1 MKFISYSH
9 NGEHKFGILDNDLI
23 TDLTGKISGAN
34 SLKDLIL
41 KKGISEAKK
50 YARQCLKLKKTYGG
64 AYFEL
69 GVAELNLCNKSS
81 SLKALKKAAKYDRR
95 YRSEVKRIIKKM
107 DAIMNHCENN

>member
-23 TDLTGKISGAN
+23 TDLTGKISGTT

-50 YARQCLKLKKTYGG
+50 ICQ
-64 AYFEL
+64 F
-69 GVAELNLCNKSS
+69 KSW
-81 SLKALKKAAKYDRR
+81 
-95 YRSEVKRIIKKM
+95 
-107 DAIMNHCENN
+107 